1 MTDSL
6 LDKIVRVS
14 VDLIEQFP
22 GNPRVGDIEA
32 IMESLAENQQFAP
45 IVVQQST
52 GYIVSGN
59 HTYRAACELGWDEID
74 VVYVDV
80 DDTQAKRILLAANK
94 IADRGTYDERLLADL
109 LADILDESDA
119 LLEGTGYTADE
130 VDDLLA
136 ASTAFELPDDE
147 GSEDVGLAA
156 AVLDRIM
163 PGNDEEYDDIEDG
176 SDDLLEGTSESST
189 PAPVTD
195 TIGNEPVEFVIFR
208 FGELRAKVP
217 RQTYE
222 RFVRGFLKEHSGDLS
237 LAGVSA
243 AVKLGI
249 DSESV
254 EPAVA
259 QGAERWL

>member
-1 MTDSL
+1 MTESL
-6 LDKIVRVS
+6 LDKIVRVN
-14 VDLIEQFP
+14 VDLLDLYP
-22 GNPRVGDIEA
+22 GNPRVGDIGA
-32 IMESLAENQQFAP
+32 IKESLTENQQFVP

-59 HTYRAACELGWDEID
+59 HTFQAACELGWDEID

-80 DDTQAKRILLAANK
+80 DDIQAKRILLAANK
-94 IADRGTYDERLLADL
+94 IADRGTYDERLLANL
-109 LADILDESDA
+109 LSDILDESDA
-119 LLEGTGYTADE
+119 LLEGTGYTSDE

-147 GSEDVGLAA
+147 GIEDVGVAA
-156 AVLDRIM
+156 SVLDRIM
-163 PGNDEEYDDIEDG
+163 PGSDQDYDDIEDE
-176 SDDLLEGTSESST
+176 SDALIGSST

-195 TIGNEPVEFVIFR
+195 TIGETAVEFVIFR

-217 RQTYE
+217 RPTYE
-222 RFVRGFLKEHSGDLS
+222 RFVKGFLKEHSGDLA

-243 AVKLGI
+243 AVRLGI

-259 QGAERWL
+259 TGAERWL

>member
-1 MTDSL
+1 MTESL
-6 LDKIVRVS
+6 LDKIVRVN
-14 VDLIEQFP
+14 VDLIEQYP

-80 DDTQAKRILLAANK
+80 DDIQAKRILLAANK

-109 LADILDESDA
+109 LSDILDESDA
-119 LLEGTGYTADE
+119 LLEGTGYTTDE

-136 ASTAFELPDDE
+136 ASTAFELPADE
-147 GSEDVGLAA
+147 GVEDVGLAA
-156 AVLDRIM
+156 SVLDKIM
-163 PGNDEEYDDIEDG
+163 PGGDDIEDE
-176 SDDLLEGTSESST
+176 SDDLIESSS
-189 PAPVTD
+189 PAPITD
-195 TIGNEPVEFVIFR
+195 TIGSEPVEFVIFR

-217 RQTYE
+217 RPSYE
-222 RFVRGFLKEHSGDLS
+222 RFVRGFLKEHSGDLA

-243 AVKLGI
+243 AVKLGL
-249 DSESV
+249 DSEAV